1 MITQI
6 AYIFIII
13 VVLAILI
20 ALVQL
25 WRAVKEMQNT
35 LKHPKTPLN
44 GAFTAEDRHRTQEVL
59 RNLISKEAHI
69 LVRNLEKDLKFVS
82 TQLQSTLLK
91 KASNEMSA
99 QVELSKQQVVKSTTD
114 LTLILEK
121 TASDVSSQ
129 LAIEAKKQK
138 QIIIED
144 FEKRMVQVV
153 GTYIVT
159 ALGSAA
165 AQTDQAVEALNQLEA
180 HKDELRKDLINE

>member
-1 MITQI
+1 MRLLL

-13 VVLAILI
+13 VVLAIFI

-35 LKHPKTPLN
+35 LKHPKTPVNHAL
-44 GAFTAEDRHRTQEVL
+44 TPEDRRRAHEILQ
-59 RNLISKEAHI
+59 NMINKEANI
-69 LVRNLEKDLKFVS
+69 LIHNLEKDLKFVS
-82 TQLQSTLLK
+82 TQLQGTLLK
-91 KASNEMSA
+91 KASDNINA

-121 TASDVSSQ
+121 TASDVSAQITS
-129 LAIEAKKQK
+129 EAKKQK
-138 QIIIED
+138 QIIVED

-180 HKDELRKDLINE
+180 HKDEIRKDLINE